1 MHNHSLHFTATSQ
14 TVLSESSKNAFMIP
28 SSPNLSSQEC
38 FHSQVI
44 AKNAFIHKYSQYIAT
59 HKLHLSLQVHFRCV
73 VEKI

>member
-1 MHNHSLHFTATSQ
+1 MHNHYLHFTTTSQ
-14 TVLSESSKNAFMIP
+14 TVLSKSSKNAFMIQ

-59 HKLHLSLQVHFRCV
+59 HKLHLSLQVYFRCAI
-73 VEKI
+73 EKN